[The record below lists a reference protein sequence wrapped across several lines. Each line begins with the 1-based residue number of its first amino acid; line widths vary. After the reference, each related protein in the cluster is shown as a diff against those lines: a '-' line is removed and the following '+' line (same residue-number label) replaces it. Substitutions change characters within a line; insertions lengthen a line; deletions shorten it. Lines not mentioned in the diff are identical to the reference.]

1 MWDRVIN
8 KISRM
13 WEIIFWL
20 NPDCVIEKIKIK
32 IKLDR
37 KYRSTKHVL
46 QKLHFNKKGK
56 GRRKLC
62 RNYVRKYLAYRAQLN
77 FQNADT
83 AIAALK
89 PEASVTSA
97 ATYYFSTIKG
107 NAWMRLVI
115 LLLIPWPAALRLKVD

>member
-1 MWDRVIN
+1 MWGRVIN
-8 KISRM
+8 TISRM

-20 NPDCVIEKIKIK
+20 NPDCVIEKLKIK
-32 IKLDR
+32 MKLDR
-37 KYRSTKHVL
+37 KYRSTKHAL
-46 QKLHFNKKGK
+46 QKLHLNKKGK

-89 PEASVTSA
+89 PEASVTNA
-97 ATYYFSTIKG
+97 ATYYFSSIKG
-107 NAWMRLVI
+107 NA
-115 LLLIPWPAALRLKVD
+115 